1 LALDE
6 STHHA
11 KESIMHT
18 QKQPISSN
26 KSTTTASPPSL
37 PISSPS
43 SPTACQHV
51 LGIDVSKAKLDCALL
66 PALTASKRL
75 DKRFDNNPAGM
86 NALMTWLDHQGSMPQ
101 ATRVVIEPTGVYHE
115 HLTWLIHERGYTV
128 CLVNPARLRSYGTAI
143 GVVSKNDT
151 IDAALLARYGATEP
165 LLAWQPPSPAAHM
178 LTALL
183 ARRDAL
189 AADVQR
195 NRNRLEKAQ
204 CAKATPKAVS
214 ASLKKTINFLQKE
227 LAAIEDEIKAHI
239 DGDPSLKQ
247 NDALLQ
253 SIKGVGPRVAARMNA
268 LLSSK
273 AFLSAEALACYIG
286 LNPVEHL
293 SGSSVKRRAQMSKR
307 GSAAMRQLLYLPAV
321 TATRCNPHVKAIYTR
336 MIVRGACKMSAI
348 GAAMRKLAHL
358 CFGVIHSQRPYDPT
372 WRLNGDKPVA

>member
-1 LALDE
+1 
-6 STHHA
+6 
-11 KESIMHT
+11 MHRQ
-18 QKQPISSN
+18 QKPITN
-26 KSTTTASPPSL
+26 NPSTTTASPPPSSS
-37 PISSPS
+37 PISPS
-43 SPTACQHV
+43 SPPSPPAACQHV
-51 LGIDVSKAKLDCALL
+51 LGIDVSKAKLDCSLL
-66 PALTASKRL
+66 PALTVSQRL
-75 DKRFDNNPAGM
+75 DKRFDNNLAGM
-86 NALMTWLDHQGSMPQ
+86 NALMAWLDHKGCTPQ

-128 CLVNPARLRSYGTAI
+128 CLINPARLRSYGTAI

-183 ARRDAL
+183 VRRDAL
-189 AADVQR
+189 AADLQR
-195 NRNRLEKAQ
+195 NGNRLEKAQ

-214 ASLKKTINFLQKE
+214 ASLNKTIHFLQKE

-239 DGDPSLKQ
+239 DSDPSLKQ
-247 NDALLQ
+247 NDQLLQ

-286 LNPVEHL
+286 LHPVEHL

-307 GSAAMRQLLYLPAV
+307 GPAAMRQLLYLPAV

-336 MIVRGACKMSAI
+336 MIARGACKMSAI

-358 CFGVIHSQRPYDPT
+358 CFGVVHSQRPYDPT
-372 WRLNGDKPVA
+372 WRLSGDKSVA